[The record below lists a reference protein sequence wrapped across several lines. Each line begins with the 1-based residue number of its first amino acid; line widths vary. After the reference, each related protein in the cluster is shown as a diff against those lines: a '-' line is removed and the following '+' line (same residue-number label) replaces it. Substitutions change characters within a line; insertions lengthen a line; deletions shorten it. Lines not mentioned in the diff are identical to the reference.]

1 MVLFR
6 RRLKERKIFYLSN
19 FYNTRQA
26 WCSVANIHSFGYVEF
41 IKQMDLNAY
50 FAETLPH
57 WVIAEINQRFYMPCD
72 PASHNG
78 WSCQCRVCGNYM
90 QPLQEW
96 TCVTSN
102 MKGFFNFNIHFKN
115 ENKFFEKLNWYSM
128 ISSQPIAFTA
138 SYSYFC
144 SHILQRVLLLAL
156 VLLMNYRVCKR
167 KDCISRSCTAATFH
181 C

>member
-6 RRLKERKIFYLSN
+6 RRLEKRKISYHSK

-41 IKQMDLNAY
+41 IKQLDMNAY

-72 PASHNG
+72 PAYHNG
-78 WSCQCRVCGNYM
+78 WIFQCRVCGNYM
-90 QPLQEW
+90 EPLQEW

-102 MKGFFNFNIHFKN
+102 MIGFFNLNIHFKN
-115 ENKFFEKLNWYSM
+115 
-128 ISSQPIAFTA
+128 
-138 SYSYFC
+138 
-144 SHILQRVLLLAL
+144 
-156 VLLMNYRVCKR
+156 
-167 KDCISRSCTAATFH
+167 
-181 C
+181 